1 MRTGSLR
8 AVPVLIALSMLAAA
22 PQAKATI
29 ITLTEDACTG
39 TCGSG
44 PFGTIELIQT
54 TATLV
59 TVTLTLS
66 ANERFAGTGAG
77 EALAFNVA
85 GLAVTIGS
93 ITANFGVGPAP
104 ASASAFGSF
113 LQSVSCTTC
122 KGGNA
127 GNPAGPLSF
136 TVTRATGVT
145 IADFGTNAKG
155 YMFASDIVG
164 TNGNTGN
171 VGAFGIPG
179 APGGSV
185 PEPVTMS
192 LMGGGLLMIAL
203 RRAHLRS
210 QRK

>member
-1 MRTGSLR
+1 M
-8 AVPVLIALSMLAAA
+8 IALSLLAAA

-39 TCGSG
+39 GCGSG

-54 TATLV
+54 TASLV

-66 ANERFAGTGAG
+66 PNERFAGTGAG
-77 EALAFNVA
+77 QALVFNLGGA
-85 GLAVTIGS
+85 AATIGN
-93 ITANFGVGPAP
+93 ITPNFAVGPAP

-113 LQSVSCTTC
+113 LQSVTCTTC

-136 TVTRATGVT
+136 TVTRASGVT
-145 IADFGTNAKG
+145 IADFGINAKG
-155 YMFASDIVG
+155 YMFAADIVG
-164 TNGNTGN
+164 TTGNTGN
-171 VGAFGIPG
+171 VGALGIPG
-179 APGGSV
+179 APQV

-210 QRK
+210 SRK

>member
-1 MRTGSLR
+1 MKIGSWR
-8 AVPVLIALSMLAAA
+8 ALPALIALSMLAAA
-22 PQAKATI
+22 PQAKATT
-29 ITLTEDACTG
+29 ITLTADECTG
-39 TCGSG
+39 TCGTG
-44 PFGTIELIQT
+44 PFGTISLIQT

-66 ANERFAGTGAG
+66 PNERFAGTGAG

-85 GLAVTIGS
+85 GPAITIAN
-93 ITANFGVGPAP
+93 ITANFAVGPAP

-113 LQSVSCTTC
+113 LQSVTCTTC

-136 TVTRATGVT
+136 TVTRASGVT
-145 IADFGTNAKG
+145 IADFIPNSKG
-155 YMFASDIVG
+155 YLFAADIVG
-164 TNGNTGN
+164 ANGNTGN
-171 VGAFGIPG
+171 VG

-185 PEPVTMS
+185 PEPVTLS

-203 RRAHLRS
+203 RRAQLRS
-210 QRK
+210 SRK